1 MKKGERNIWFLGS
14 SSFLNDFGS
23 EMIALILPFFV
34 TALGGGGLAIGS
46 LSGLREGLASIF
58 KLFGGWYSDR
68 LGKRM
73 PFVFFGYLMSIIF
86 RFLLAI
92 STSWQYIIT
101 FVSLER
107 IGKLRDAPR
116 DAIISDSTK
125 RRGHGFGIQQM
136 LDTAGGILGSLVV
149 LFLLWK
155 LQLGFKTIIILA
167 GLISSLSLLPL
178 FFVKEPK
185 AKPEKTSLF
194 KGITNLDKRLKYFT
208 FVTAIFTLANFGLYM
223 FLLLMAREITGSIVI
238 AIALGFLFNLTWAS
252 LTIPFG
258 DLSDKIGRK
267 KVLFAGYLL
276 FFFVSIGFI
285 YLAGITSLI
294 IFFVLY
300 GLVYAITKANQ
311 TALAA
316 DLADSMK
323 GTALGFYQFVIG
335 IASIAGGII
344 AGLLWDISP
353 QIMFMY
359 ISLIALISV
368 ILLIFVRE

>member
-92 STSWQYIIT
+92 STSWHYIIT

-116 DAIISDSTK
+116 DAIICDSTE
-125 RRGHGFGIQQM
+125 RRGHGFGVQQM

-223 FLLLMAREITGSIVI
+223 FLLLRAKEITGSIIV

-323 GTALGFYQFVIG
+323 GTALGFYQSVIG

-368 ILLIFVRE
+368 ILLIFVKE